1 MMNDINMNELSMLVI
16 AIWLLFTVFWI
27 SSAFYYRVSSGK
39 ICTGI
44 FFLPLFIVLIIW
56 YLNTNT
62 GSAFL
67 PIPLDNI
74 FISLTGFIV
83 MCIGLG
89 FACLARIHLGKNWS
103 SIPEVKKEHTLIKS
117 GPYQIVRHPIYTG
130 FLVGIIGSALMIGS
144 FLFLYIFIVVLIV
157 FIIKIRIEEKLMLNR
172 FPDEYTQYKKD
183 VKALIPYI
191 Y

>member
-1 MMNDINMNELSMLVI
+1 MNVLSILVI
-16 AIWLLFTVFWI
+16 AIWLLFTLFWI
-27 SSAFYYRVSSGK
+27 TSAFYYRSTSGK
-39 ICTGI
+39 IFSGV
-44 FFLPLFIVLIIW
+44 FFLPLFIVFIVW
-56 YLNTNT
+56 YLNTNL

-67 PIPLDNI
+67 PIPLDNV
-74 FISLTGFIV
+74 FISLTGLIIT
-83 MCIGLG
+83 CIGLG

-103 SIPEVKKEHTLIKS
+103 SIPEIKKENTLIKT

-144 FLFLYIFIVVLIV
+144 FLFFYIFVVVLIV
-157 FIIKIRIEEKLMLNR
+157 FIIKIRIEEKLMLTR

-183 VKALIPYI
+183 VKALIPCI

>member
-1 MMNDINMNELSMLVI
+1 MPILKDN
-16 AIWLLFTVFWI
+16 
-27 SSAFYYRVSSGK
+27 
-39 ICTGI
+39 
-44 FFLPLFIVLIIW
+44 VLIS
-56 YLNTNT
+56 L
-62 GSAFL
+62 AE
-67 PIPLDNI
+67 
-74 FISLTGFIV
+74 FIIT
-83 MCIGLG
+83 CIGLG
-89 FACLARIHLGKNWS
+89 FACFARVHLGKNWS

-144 FLFLYIFIVVLIV
+144 FLFFYILVVVLIV
-157 FIIKIRIEEKLMLNR
+157 FIIKIRIEEKLMLTR